1 MKIAVLG
8 TGVVG
13 RTIAAGLAGLGQD
26 VVVGTRDPRATLAR
40 TEPDAMGTAPFSQWH
55 EAHRQVD
62 VVRFADSASGA
73 DLVVNA
79 TNGGGSIAALTAAG
93 AAKLA
98 GKVLMDIANPLDF
111 TQGMPPALNPVRLAP
126 DSTN

>member
-55 EAHRQVD
+55 ER
-62 VVRFADSASGA
+62 
-73 DLVVNA
+73 
-79 TNGGGSIAALTAAG
+79 T
-93 AAKLA
+93 AKLTSYA
-98 GKVLMDIANPLDF
+98 SPMP
-111 TQGMPPALNPVRLAP
+111 PPALTSSSTRPMAAAPSRRSQRLARR
-126 DSTN
+126 SSSARC